1 MPSPYLVPC
10 YEGLRESP
18 KSLTEDDV
26 SKIAKIENV
35 QLFPYHFSRSQEKMG
50 AFQSTAYMPPPDIP
64 QILMRSDV
72 KNGWIAV
79 RLLLGSTEFP
89 SSGEDIIITVR

>member
-1 MPSPYLVPC
+1 MK
-10 YEGLRESP
+10 GLWKPP
-18 KSLTEDDV
+18 KSLTKGDYV
-26 SKIAKIENV
+26 LKSAQIKNV
-35 QLFPYHFSRSQEKMG
+35 QLFL
-50 AFQSTAYMPPPDIP
+50 AFPISSSEITKKDGQYGRISKQSIYTPDIP